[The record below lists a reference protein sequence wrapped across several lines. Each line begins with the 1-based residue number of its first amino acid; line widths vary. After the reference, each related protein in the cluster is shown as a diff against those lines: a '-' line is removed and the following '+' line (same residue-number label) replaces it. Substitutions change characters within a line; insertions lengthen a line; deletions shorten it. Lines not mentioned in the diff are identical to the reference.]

1 MTIWQGPAIVCR
13 GGVGAHQGRARF
25 GCYHLLAM
33 GVSTGLCHELAALAR
48 LSLTEAEAQ
57 LFARQLEPILTH
69 LQQLQSVDVDGIA
82 DAGADGGGVRLRD
95 DEARL
100 PLPQSRALA
109 GAPTEHGHVVVPKF
123 KNV

>member
-25 GCYHLLAM
+25 GCY
-33 GVSTGLCHELAALAR
+33 
-48 LSLTEAEAQ
+48 
-57 LFARQLEPILTH
+57 H